1 MQNVLNGSNQIP
13 FNLRTLMSGESQV
26 YIQLISERDSGTL
39 ETNSSFMSPIG
50 STATDN
56 LTVSDLS
63 GFIRIRIHANLNY
76 TVMTLGPINIR
87 TYQN

>member
-13 FNLRTLMSGESQV
+13 FNLITLMSGESPV
-26 YIQLISERDSGTL
+26 NIQLISERSSGSA
-39 ETNSSFMSPIG
+39 ETDKAFMAPIG